1 MFFYINRMKGLLYN
15 KGKLDNIFYF
25 QILRDE
31 NHEKIII

>member
-1 MFFYINRMKGLLYN
+1 MKGLLYN